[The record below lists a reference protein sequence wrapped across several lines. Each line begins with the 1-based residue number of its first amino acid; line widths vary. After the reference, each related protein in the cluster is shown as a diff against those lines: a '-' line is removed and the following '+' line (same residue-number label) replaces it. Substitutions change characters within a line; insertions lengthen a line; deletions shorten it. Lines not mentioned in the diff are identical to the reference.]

1 MFRLGRVHC
10 CSFAAVV
17 YRYVAEQ
24 ADGPTDAGIDFM
36 AQNLPGSHEEFT
48 AENSFDS
55 RVSAGVGID
64 LP

>member
-1 MFRLGRVHC
+1 
-10 CSFAAVV
+10 VV

-24 ADGPTDAGIDFM
+24 ADGPTDAGIEFM

-48 AENSFDS
+48 TENSFDS
-55 RVSAGVGID
+55 RVSARVGID